1 MSRFLLLSI
10 AMTACAP
17 NAVVDDAS
25 AEIAYLGL
33 DAMVEKG
40 LALGFDGF
48 NSASSANIAPQSA
61 DGVLS
66 GTLTV
71 TGQVDQGAS
80 DNKGMRLEV
89 ALVDYADLIVMN
101 DDDVEVP
108 VTYST
113 SEANLPSLDL
123 TLRNIPD
130 GTLTGSL
137 MGVFT
142 MSGDLVGD
150 VTLDLDFEGAIEDD
164 GGGGT
169 QRKAGSTAVT
179 GTATSVFGVYDVDV
193 TL

>member
-1 MSRFLLLSI
+1 MSRVLLLSI
-10 AMTACAP
+10 ALAACAP
-17 NAVVDDAS
+17 AAVIDEAS

-89 ALVDYADLIVMN
+89 ALVDYADLIVKN

-108 VTYST
+108 VTYAT
-113 SEANLPSLDL
+113 NEANLPSLDL

-137 MGVFT
+137 VGVFA
-142 MSGDLVGD
+142 MSDELNGD
-150 VTLDLDFEGAIEDD
+150 VTLDLAFDGAIEDD
-164 GGGGT
+164 GNSGT
-169 QRKAGSTAVT
+169 QRKAGSTTVT
-179 GTATSVFGVYDVDV
+179 GTATSVFGVYAVDV